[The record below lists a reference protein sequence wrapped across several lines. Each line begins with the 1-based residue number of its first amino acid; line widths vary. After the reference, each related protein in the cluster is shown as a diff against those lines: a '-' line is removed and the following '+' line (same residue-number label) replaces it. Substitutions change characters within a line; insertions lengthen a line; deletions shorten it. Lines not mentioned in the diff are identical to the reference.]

1 VADLYL
7 KALES
12 ERRRLTEQSQNTI
25 DDPFSLTVDNYGRLW
40 LKAKI
45 EGVPVAIDLAEK
57 NIAFEIMAATMSD
70 NEFEY
75 RPVQQHE
82 AADNDD
88 QQLN

>member
-1 VADLYL
+1 MGWRRVRPRFGPVPQAFIPSAYDTPSPAQGCATACRLMCVISRVHEESKNVAY
-7 KALES
+7 
-12 ERRRLTEQSQNTI
+12 
-25 DDPFSLTVDNYGRLW
+25 
-40 LKAKI
+40 
-45 EGVPVAIDLAEK
+45 
-57 NIAFEIMAATMSD
+57 EIMAATMSD